1 MERIWEIYKSK
12 TWIEPFLIYCIVG
25 FILVAVVMFLLTV
38 LSRMNKKKKARLKA
52 ENDTIIEKLLSVIM
66 FTDKTY
72 FDIAQDNEYVSLF
85 KNRLCREH
93 LMRSVI
99 NLHKD
104 YSGKE
109 AKRLELFYF
118 ESNLLSDSF
127 DKLKHRKWEIK
138 CLGINELAEMNVQK
152 AFPVFVQLSK
162 QRNKILKIR
171 AISACIKL
179 NGTEGITHLVN
190 HSYPIDNWAMIN
202 IIHALKSN
210 DIENTKG
217 IELLLTSKNSTV
229 VSLGL
234 KIIQTLNLY
243 DKSHYVLELT
253 KTAPNAGV
261 RFEAMNLLQVLTV
274 QNNDYGAI

>member
-1 MERIWEIYKSK
+1 MENIWDIYKSK
-12 TWIEPFLIYCIVG
+12 TWVEPFLIYCIAG
-25 FILVAVVMFLLTV
+25 FILVAVVMFFLTII
-38 LSRMNKKKKARLKA
+38 SRMNKKKEAKLKA
-52 ENDTIIEKLLSVIM
+52 ENDIIIEKLLSVIM

-72 FDIAQDNEYVSLF
+72 FDIAEDKDYISFF
-85 KNRLCREH
+85 KHKLCREH

-99 NLHKD
+99 NLHKN

-118 ESNLLSDSF
+118 ESNLISDSF
-127 DKLKHRKWEIK
+127 DKLKHRKWEVK
-138 CLGINELAEMNVQK
+138 CLGINELAEMNVQR

-190 HSYPIDNWAMIN
+190 HRYPIDNWVMIN
-202 IIHALKSN
+202 IIHALKN
-210 DIENTKG
+210 HDADTTKG

-234 KIIQTLNLY
+234 KIIQALNLH
-243 DKSHYVLELT
+243 DKAHHVLELT
-253 KTAPNAGV
+253 KTAPNAGI